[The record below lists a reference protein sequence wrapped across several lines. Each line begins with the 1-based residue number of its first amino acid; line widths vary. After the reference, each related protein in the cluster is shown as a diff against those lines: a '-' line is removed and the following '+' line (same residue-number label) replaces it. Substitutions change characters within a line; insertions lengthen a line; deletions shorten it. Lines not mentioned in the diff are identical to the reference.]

1 MVNSTPSFPHELI
14 GKEITIIRADN
25 PCLFGIAGKVV
36 DETKFTIKV
45 KQEGKVKMLLKK
57 NIAFRIGVAGPV
69 IEGKNIAKKPEERLK
84 G

>member
-14 GKEITIIRADN
+14 GKEITITRADN
-25 PCLFGIAGKVV
+25 LGLLGITGKVV
-36 DETKFTIKV
+36 DETKFTLKV
-45 KQEGKVKMLLKK
+45 KHEGKVKILLKR
-57 NIAFRIGVAGPV
+57 NITFRIGATGPT

>member
-14 GKEITIIRADN
+14 GKEITIIGADN
-25 PCLFGIAGKVV
+25 PSLLGITGKVV
-36 DETKFTIKV
+36 DETKFTLKV
-45 KQEGKVKMLLKK
+45 KHEGKVKMLLKK
-57 NIAFRIGVAGPV
+57 NITFKIGATGLV